1 MFDVGRMIAQ
11 KVCMQAHDDAMRDP
25 RRVQHEMASAEY
37 ALRRMT
43 LRPLVTTVGLDSA
56 ARGAM
61 PIAVG

>member
-1 MFDVGRMIAQ
+1 
-11 KVCMQAHDDAMRDP
+11 MQAHDDAMRDP